1 MKILFFG
8 PNGSGKGTQGAI
20 VKEKYGIPHIETGVI
35 FRDNITRG
43 TDLGKEAKGYIDRG
57 ELVPDSIT
65 IPMILDRLKT
75 DDCKNG
81 WLLDGFPRNLTQA
94 QELDKALKKE
104 GIVLDIVIDM
114 VLPREIAKGRIMGR
128 RLCVNDNNHPN
139 NINIEAIKPNGDKCR
154 VCGGDLKTRSDDQDE
169 AAIDQRHNIYYDT
182 KTGTTAGMDYFKE
195 LSAKNNG
202 IPRIIELDGRP
213 GVKEVSAELLSKL
226 GA

>member
-35 FRDNITRG
+35 FRDNISRG

-65 IPMILDRLKT
+65 IPMILDRLKE
-75 DDCKNG
+75 DDCKDG

-114 VLPREIAKGRIMGR
+114 VLDREIAKGRIMGR

-139 NINIEAIKPNGDKCR
+139 NINIDAIKPDGDKCR

-169 AAIDQRHNIYYDT
+169 EAIDQRHNIYYDT
-182 KTGTTAGMDYFKE
+182 KTGTTAGMIYFKE

-202 IPRIIELDGRP
+202 IPKIIDLDGSP
-213 GVKEVSAELLSKL
+213 GVKEVSAELLGKL